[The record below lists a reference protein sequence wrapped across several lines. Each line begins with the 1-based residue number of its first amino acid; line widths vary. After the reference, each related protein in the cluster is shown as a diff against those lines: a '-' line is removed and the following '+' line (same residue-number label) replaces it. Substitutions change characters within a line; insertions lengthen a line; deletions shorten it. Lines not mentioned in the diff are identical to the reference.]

1 MNNRAK
7 VRRQVIA
14 LGNFRYH
21 LPLQA
26 LHSNSGT
33 ITAAKCGQ
41 WYRFM
46 QTLCLFR
53 DTHSPEPK
61 EDLVKLTNKALW
73 VSGVSNTLL
82 MMSILILVQY
92 KDLKVFRPKYH
103 PSGFSDRIWIY
114 SGYPNF

>member
-7 VRRQVIA
+7 VRRQGIA
-14 LGNFRYH
+14 LGNFRSQ
-21 LPLQA
+21 L
-26 LHSNSGT
+26 
-33 ITAAKCGQ
+33 I
-41 WYRFM
+41 
-46 QTLCLFR
+46 
-53 DTHSPEPK
+53 THSPEPK

-92 KDLKVFRPKYH
+92 KDLKVFRPKCH
-103 PSGFSDRIWIY
+103 RSRFSDRLWIY